1 MLMLMQLGGIPV
13 ARGIAGRVLWTLH
26 VGTLLLQYVL
36 TLLSV
41 VQILCALIVVQL
53 HYEVCMISGP
63 AGIGLFTWLLL
74 VFPFQPLVIFKLA
87 LALIYFQAI
96 IVDIVVLAGTSKCV
110 REWKGNFCF
119 NRVMRICF
127 RCCGKT
133 DWPPDSMQFD
143 ELFSLEHAVCLIV
156 FFLGP
161 GLIVWICSAAFV
173 FSVAFFLPMTLACL
187 SVAGI
192 LHALVVCAHV
202 SIRKCCNKR
211 CVRAVESMNWVQR
224 FGVDVQTLNGFLRK
238 RFGQELRHPASAF
251 THTLFYLQLVL
262 TASIMIVYG
271 ALAASFAY
279 TEFSHMTYSQ
289 VLAFCYELTFGIA
302 DSIRFSVPMLSFDL
316 PSVWSALIFLGNV
329 SDWMEFDPVRFVR
342 ASHALGVLTFLVAQ
356 LKVLVSA
363 AAFLR
368 TLIENSKATSL
379 PFHVS
384 AQWNLSDTSFVKKF
398 NKALKGV
405 KPSADNGSDIED
417 EEDPSES
424 DVIASSSHQ
433 HLTTS
438 ADHNEQ
444 HAQHLERPASNID
457 NADQWPNGYI
467 IDDDVHRAR
476 QIQPAASTC
485 LICVGDTVAFTRSN
499 GDSVLSLVTHVDY
512 QSETCVLEYEGVVQG
527 ELKRL
532 RKQFVSFQKLRKVA
546 SE

>member
-96 IVDIVVLAGTSKCV
+96 IVDVVVLAGTSECV
-110 REWKGNFCF
+110 RGKGNFCV
-119 NRVMRICF
+119 NRLMKICD
-127 RCCGKT
+127 RRCGKT
-133 DWPPDSMQFD
+133 GWPPDSMNFD
-143 ELFSLEHAVCLIV
+143 ELFTLEHAVCLIV

-187 SVAGI
+187 SVVGV
-192 LHALVVCAHV
+192 LHALVVCARV
-202 SIRKCCNKR
+202 STRKCCNKK
-211 CVRAVESMNWVQR
+211 CARAFESMDWVQR
-224 FGVDVQTLNGFLRK
+224 FWVDVIKLNDFLYK
-238 RFGQELRHPASAF
+238 RFGQELRHNASLF
-251 THTLFYLQLVL
+251 TQTLFYLQLVL

-356 LKVLVSA
+356 LKVLVSYA
-363 AAFLR
+363 ASLR
-368 TLIENSKATSL
+368 ILIENSKATSL
-379 PFHVS
+379 PFHVA
-384 AQWNLSDTSFVKKF
+384 AQWSLSDPLFLKMF
-398 NKALKGV
+398 NKALKRV
-405 KPSADNGSDIED
+405 KPSGDNGSDIDD
-417 EEDPSES
+417 EEDPRES
-424 DVIASSSHQ
+424 DVVASSSPQ
-433 HLTTS
+433 HLSTF
-438 ADHNEQ
+438 ADDGEQ
-444 HAQHLERPASNID
+444 YAQHLERAASNID
-457 NADQWPNGYI
+457 CADQSPNRCI